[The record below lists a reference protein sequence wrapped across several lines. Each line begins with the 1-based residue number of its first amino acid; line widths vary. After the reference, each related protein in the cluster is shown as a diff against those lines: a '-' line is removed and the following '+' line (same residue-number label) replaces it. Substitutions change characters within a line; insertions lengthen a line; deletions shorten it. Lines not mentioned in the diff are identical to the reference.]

1 MINAIVDVSTR
12 KTRGFTSNQQI
23 NCDDG
28 EGKAISNNDMDNL
41 VSLEHKVK
49 EFFSCELR
57 DFESEHGTELK
68 THNDKIFMTY
78 EPRVGH
84 QKNQG
89 L

>member
-1 MINAIVDVSTR
+1 M
-12 KTRGFTSNQQI
+12 K
-23 NCDDG
+23 
-28 EGKAISNNDMDNL
+28 NL

-49 EFFSCELR
+49 EFFSCELC

-78 EPRVGH
+78 KPRMGH